1 MAAVERSSAQKVA
14 IFKSLF
20 TGLRNVYGT
29 YDLRTGR
36 VRQVKA
42 PVTDDVLLAHLTGRQ
57 PYGVYLLVGD
67 RTGALAADFDEDDL
81 HLPMSFVACAQRHG
95 LSAYIERSK
104 SKGYHVWMFFG
115 DGGVAARKA
124 RLVAGKI
131 LAEIARPGIEVF
143 PKQDVLA
150 EGVSYGNFI
159 NAPLFGALV
168 PMGRTVFV
176 DPAYPTRAYPDQWES
191 LEKVQ
196 RHTEKDLDVV
206 IERCHLGGHG
216 RPQARANGC
225 MKSDLDVS
233 AFGLPPCARRILAEG
248 VSAYQRVLCFRL
260 AVHLKRNGIPYD
272 LALVVLK
279 AWAKKNRPADGR
291 RIITEPEIEYQA
303 RCAFANSYRSF
314 GCENEAMVA
323 YCHKD
328 CPLHSYT
335 VGEASANEGL
345 CGGDS
350 PNEQD

>member
-14 IFKSLF
+14 IFKGLF

-29 YDLRTGR
+29 YDPRTGR

-42 PVTDDVLLAHLTGRQ
+42 PVTDDVLLAHLAGRQ

-81 HLPMSFVACAQRHG
+81 HPPTSFVACAQRHG
-95 LSAYIERSK
+95 LWAYVERSK
-104 SKGYHVWMFFG
+104 SKGYHVWMFFE
-115 DGGVAARKA
+115 DGGVTARKA

-131 LAEIARPGIEVF
+131 LAEIARPGTEVF

-150 EGVSYGNFI
+150 DGVSYGNFI

-168 PMGRTVFV
+168 PKGRTIFV
-176 DPAYPTRAYPDQWES
+176 DPADPTQVYPDQWEL
-191 LEKVQ
+191 LERVH
-196 RHTEKDLDVV
+196 RHTEKDLDTV
-206 IERCHLGGHG
+206 IERCHLGGHD
-216 RPQARANGC
+216 RPQAQTNGRT
-225 MKSDLDVS
+225 KLDLDVS

-248 VSAYQRVLCFRL
+248 VSAFQRVLCFRL

-272 LALVVLK
+272 IALVVLK

-314 GCENEAMVA
+314 GCEHEAMVA

-328 CPLHSYT
+328 CPLHPYT
-335 VGEASANEGL
+335 VGKASANDGP

-350 PNEQD
+350 PDE